1 MWLRN
6 GGRGFGVV
14 TKVLHWP
21 TVLVVVAQFAV
32 GWSTEADDAAFDR

>member
-14 TKVLHWP
+14 TEVLRWP
-21 TVLVVVAQFAV
+21 TVLVVVAQF
-32 GWSTEADDAAFDR
+32 GGRLG